1 MNRIEISFL
10 GNSSKRKEEIKNIKK
25 ELVILKDK
33 WTIKSE
39 LIGQASLYKITLIK
53 EKEIMNNFELEKI
66 NNIISKYNNK

>member
-10 GNSSKRKEEIKNIKK
+10 GNSPKRKEEIKNIKK

-39 LIGQASLYKITLIK
+39 LIGQVSLYKITLIK